1 MKAVDRKQK
10 TKTKLRAFLGDDND
24 DDDNV
29 YTVLETGLG
38 KYSFINDAMFSNV
51 LSLFNKEN

>member
-10 TKTKLRAFLGDDND
+10 TKMKLRAFLGDDD

-29 YTVLETGLG
+29 YTFLETGLG

-51 LSLFNKEN
+51 LSFFNKEN